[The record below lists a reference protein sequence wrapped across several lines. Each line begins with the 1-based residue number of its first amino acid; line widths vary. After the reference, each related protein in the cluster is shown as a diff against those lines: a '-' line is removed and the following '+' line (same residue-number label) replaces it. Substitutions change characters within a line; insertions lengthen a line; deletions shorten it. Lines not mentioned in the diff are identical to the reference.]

1 MNTTMIKPGTLLIAH
16 PDLDDEFFQFST
28 VLITED
34 HQQGTTGLCVNKLTD
49 MSLSEA
55 AGLSDWAGTEELY
68 TGGPVNARALI
79 MIHSADWYSS
89 NTMPVTT
96 EFSISSDLLMTEKI
110 STGNEPRDYRF
121 VNGVSSWK
129 PKQLSEEIAQ
139 GKWLTMP
146 ATEAIV
152 YEYTGE
158 TQWKKAINN
167 YAELA
172 VAQYF

>member
-1 MNTTMIKPGTLLIAH
+1 MIKPGTLLIAH

-34 HQQGTTGLCVNKLTD
+34 HQHGTTGLCINKLND

-55 AGLSDWAGTEELY
+55 AGLQDWASTEELY

-89 NTMPVTT
+89 NTMPVNT
-96 EFSISSDLLMTEKI
+96 EFSISSDQLMTEKI
-110 STGNEPRDYRF
+110 AMGNDPRNYRF

-146 ATEAIV
+146 ASEAIV
-152 YEYTGE
+152 YGYTGE